1 MHNRNTQAR
10 NLGGYKCRV
19 NRLCGGRSFF
29 PPLNQQNLAKAGHRE
44 YRECSKA
51 GKFPT
56 KKTSS
61 KLAPVWRNLGFE
73 LDRGGKYVSWPGMN
87 SHQQIPFKCEF
98 KYKWICLGAGKSI
111 KGEVKTWAE
120 KDNLETSPV
129 YHERHSRTGPNNWGM
144 NSIRREVCA
153 AKTFDKL

>member
-1 MHNRNTQAR
+1 MLNRNTQAR

-29 PPLNQQNLAKAGHRE
+29 PTLNQQNLAKAGHRE

-51 GKFPT
+51 GKFGKFPT

-61 KLAPVWRNLGFE
+61 KLASVWRNLGFE

-98 KYKWICLGAGKSI
+98 KYKWICLGRENPSRVRSKRGQK
-111 KGEVKTWAE
+111 KTILKRARSSMRDIPGRGRIIEEWIA
-120 KDNLETSPV
+120 
-129 YHERHSRTGPNNWGM
+129 
-144 NSIRREVCA
+144 
-153 AKTFDKL
+153 